1 MSIVMRIYLGMGAMI
16 ALIVLVGGF
25 ASFQTKNFADT
36 FVEYR
41 GTAKTSLIANELT
54 EDLFEARLDSSK
66 YRITKDRKYIDG
78 YEGRDGVLG
87 NIAEIVT
94 LSPEL
99 IEMMEGYPEQAELTE
114 IADLLS
120 EYRDSMEAAYE
131 KQTMRDVH
139 VEETAAAG
147 RKAREQLTEIMTTAL
162 RDGDAQAAAVA
173 GTVTSHLLLG
183 RLYTERFLV
192 DNKESDAARA
202 TEEIQLARDSMTS
215 LLSELQDP
223 RRRELAQ
230 GTIEE
235 LEGFA
240 TAKDAVVRVITERNA
255 IYARMDEIGPE
266 TLSRME
272 TALNAV
278 VDRQNTLGPA
288 GAAMAQR
295 SIVIV
300 SVFVIIGAI
309 IGGLLAFFTARI
321 IALRLTRITED
332 MGELADGN
340 LDVEIEPSKDRH
352 EIGKMTNAMVVFLD
366 SARKARDLDR
376 EVKEKEQK
384 ERARE
389 AADQARD
396 AEKEKEQRAAEARE
410 REVERA
416 RLQTLQDFQKD
427 MERVLGEAA
436 SGNFSTRMSEDME
449 DENLAALARVIN
461 KLQEATES
469 NIADIV
475 SSIGE
480 LAHGNLGV
488 RIEGE
493 RQGAFQR
500 MQEDFNGALTTLSK
514 TMAQIMQSGISV
526 SSTSAELETS
536 SLGMAKRGED
546 SAAAVE
552 ETSAAVEQITASIR
566 QVVANAKSADEA
578 TRRVR
583 ESADRTR
590 EVSNKTEESI
600 NAMTEASA

>member
-1 MSIVMRIYLGMGAMI
+1 MI